1 MAARRPAP
9 RRCGYDAGMLFK
21 FFRQPAID
29 PLQVSMTGVK
39 MGEKFLLVGCDDPV
53 LLAGLGA
60 RVGLSGGAAAVVF
73 DEHQAVAARRAAE
86 REGFL
91 LESKMSRDGDAA
103 FDDGIFD
110 MVVVDD
116 TRAGFASRDAAI
128 RTRILGEAYRV
139 LRKGGRLDVVEG
151 LGGSGPLARATVRPA
166 GYEAAGLLAAAGFKP
181 VRVLAEV
188 ANFRFVEGLKV

>member
-1 MAARRPAP
+1 
-9 RRCGYDAGMLFK
+9 MLFK

-60 RVGLSGGAAAVVF
+60 KVGLSGGAAVVTF
-73 DEHQAVAARRAAE
+73 DEHQAVAARRAAA

-91 LESKMSRDGDAA
+91 LDTAMTRDGALG
-103 FDDGIFD
+103 FDDGHFD

-116 TRAGFASRDAAI
+116 TRAGFAGREPSLRTAVLTDAH
-128 RTRILGEAYRV
+128 RL
-139 LRKGGRLDVVEG
+139 LRRGGRVEIVEG
-151 LGGSGPLARATVRPA
+151 LGGSGPLAKTVTRPA
-166 GYEAAGLLAAAGFKP
+166 GYEAAAALEAAGFKP

-188 ANFRFVEGLKV
+188 TNFRFVEGLKV

>member
-1 MAARRPAP
+1 
-9 RRCGYDAGMLFK
+9 MLFK